1 MDSLFSQLCVLGS
14 SLVLIF
20 GLILLWRRGVT
31 AYVNAFAWQ
40 SGVLSGVT
48 AVVAYFGDLH
58 ELYWVAAALFV
69 LKALV
74 IPRLLKRMERRFAA
88 ERELTPYVNTAT
100 SLVISGL
107 LVLFGYAIARP
118 LVALSQLPTRAGM
131 PLAMG
136 LVLVSLFVVI
146 SRKKALTQ
154 VIGFLM
160 LENGLALLAVLGTYG
175 IPLIVELGVF
185 LDVLMGFLVMQIF
198 IYQIHETF
206 ESIDVEQLNRLRH

>member
-1 MDSLFSQLCVLGS
+1 MDSVFSQLSVMGS
-14 SLVLIF
+14 SLALLS

-31 AYVNAFAWQ
+31 AYISAFAWQ
-40 SGVLSGVT
+40 SRVITAVT
-48 AVVAYFGDLH
+48 VVVAYFGPDH
-58 ELYWVAAALFV
+58 ELYMVAGALFI
-69 LKALV
+69 LKGVV
-74 IPRLLKRMERRFAA
+74 IPRLLRQMERRFAA
-88 ERELTPYVNTAT
+88 ERELDPYVNTAT

-107 LVLFGYAIARP
+107 LVLFGYAITRP

-136 LVLVSLFVVI
+136 LVLVSLFVIV

-206 ESIDVEQLNRLRH
+206 ESIDVEQLSNLRH